1 MKIEQIDFTKYSS
14 IKIGQIEDVLI
25 IEDGDTIPS
34 DRYLI
39 GGANN
44 ILLSPT
50 PPPLMMLSKDFA
62 YIDFSDGI
70 LECGAA
76 TMTGR
81 LLSFAKRNNI
91 GGLEYIA
98 KLPGTVGGLI
108 AMNAGVKEYETFNI
122 LDSIEVDGRWID
134 KSSIEYGYRYAKLPG
149 IVTRARFKLKKEFD
163 NNLAEQLLLLRN
175 NQPKEPNIGSIFKNP
190 PSDYAGRL
198 IEAVGLKGYRV
209 GNMAWSSIHANFLVN
224 LGGGT
229 FSEAIELI
237 ELAKNKVYNQFGIK
251 LIEEIKI
258 L

>member
-1 MKIEQIDFTKYSS
+1 MQIKQIDFSKYSS
-14 IKIGQIEDVLI
+14 IKIGQIEDVLM
-25 IEDGDTIPS
+25 IEYNDTIPTN
-34 DRYLI
+34 RYLI

-76 TMTGR
+76 TMTGQ
-81 LLSFAKRNNI
+81 LLSFAKRHNL

-122 LDSIEVDGRWID
+122 LDSIEINKKWID
-134 KSSIEYGYRYAKLPG
+134 KNQIEHGYRYAKLDG
-149 IVTRARFKLKKEFD
+149 IVTRARFKLKKGY
-163 NNLAEQLLLLRN
+163 NTNLANELLKLRA
-175 NQPKEPNIGSIFKNP
+175 NQPKEPNAGSLFKNP
-190 PSDYAGRL
+190 PNDYAGRL

-209 GNMAWSSIHANFLVN
+209 GNMALSSMHANFLVN
-224 LGGGT
+224 LGGGK
-229 FSEAIELI
+229 FSEAITLI
-237 ELAKNKVYNQFGIK
+237 NLAKDRVYKEFKIK
-251 LIEEIKI
+251 LQEEIKI
-258 L
+258 I